1 MLLGKGSRETRGKR
15 STSIKCWVPSQVWRA
30 GVGEGRS
37 VGFRAGVGEG
47 KSVG

>member
-1 MLLGKGSRETRGKR
+1 MESWSGGGEECG
-15 STSIKCWVPSQVWRA
+15 VNVGFRA